1 MRIARGSSGSTS
13 TAGTRSRRRPIEP
26 YGPIVCEGVRPS
38 GSVIVRPLGRRRLAP
53 AEHDVP
59 AEPERPVGLRELHVE
74 RADEPGARAA
84 SSRTE
89 LKMGSNG
96 KSGSSGKYIC
106 VTSRSVNARPKSE
119 KWMCAG
125 RHAFGWFPH
134 G

>member
-1 MRIARGSSGSTS
+1 MRIARGSSGSTRCV
-13 TAGTRSRRRPIEP
+13 GTSSRRSPIER
-26 YGPIVCEGVRPS
+26 YGPAVWEGVRPS
-38 GSVIVRPLGRRRLAP
+38 ASVMCGSSSGVASRPPRTMSQRNPSAWSGSVSSRSKLLTRRL
-53 AEHDVP
+53 
-59 AEPERPVGLRELHVE
+59 
-74 RADEPGARAA
+74 RAA

-89 LKMGSNG
+89 LKIGSNG

-106 VTSRSVNARPKSE
+106 VIRRSVKARPKSE